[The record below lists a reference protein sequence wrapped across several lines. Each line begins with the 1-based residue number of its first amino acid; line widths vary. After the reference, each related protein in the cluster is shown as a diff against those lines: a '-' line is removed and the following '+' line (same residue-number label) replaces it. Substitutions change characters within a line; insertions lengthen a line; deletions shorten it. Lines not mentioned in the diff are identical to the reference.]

1 MYDFGHMSFEELV
14 RPEGFE
20 CKCGKKH
27 SVPIEYLKICRGA
40 TAYLP
45 EALRAVK
52 SKKPFIVCDKNT
64 YEAAGK
70 IAEETLEKVGIE
82 YTTYVIPSNDGERIK
97 PGEWELGSIGMHFDP
112 GCDFILAVG
121 GGVINDLCKVF
132 GHDTGRKTGVLGT
145 SPSMDGFASNSSS
158 MEVNHVKVS
167 LYNACPAVILCDTEV
182 MAKAPMRNLWAG
194 LGDMAAKYIS
204 ICEWRISTLIT
215 GEYYCEGVAG
225 MMRAALE
232 RIMAAAPQIPSR
244 DPDAIQTV
252 AEGLVLAG
260 IAMSYAQISR
270 PASGLE
276 HYFSHVWE
284 MLALE
289 RGLPYDLH
297 GIQVGIGTV
306 LSMKVMNR
314 VRTIRPDPEKA
325 AAAMRAFDPS
335 EWEKN
340 VRRVFGKT
348 AHEIIA
354 IEEKTHKND
363 PARQAAHARKICEN
377 WDQILKIID
386 EEIPDEQWLFD
397 IFEKVGMPMWPKD
410 IGVSRQDT
418 RDAFVCSRDI
428 RDKYLISSLL
438 WEIGEMDE
446 FADWVETLADGE

>member
-52 SKKPFIVCDKNT
+52 SRKPFIVCDKNT

-70 IAEETLEKVGIE
+70 AAEETLEKAGIE

-158 MEVNHVKVS
+158 MEVNHLKVS
-167 LYNACPAVILCDTEV
+167 LYNACPAVILCDTAV

-194 LGDMAAKYIS
+194 LGDMTAKYIS

-215 GEYYCEGVAG
+215 GE
-225 MMRAALE
+225 
-232 RIMAAAPQIPSR
+232 
-244 DPDAIQTV
+244 
-252 AEGLVLAG
+252 
-260 IAMSYAQISR
+260 
-270 PASGLE
+270 
-276 HYFSHVWE
+276 
-284 MLALE
+284 
-289 RGLPYDLH
+289 
-297 GIQVGIGTV
+297 
-306 LSMKVMNR
+306 
-314 VRTIRPDPEKA
+314 
-325 AAAMRAFDPS
+325 
-335 EWEKN
+335 
-340 VRRVFGKT
+340 
-348 AHEIIA
+348 
-354 IEEKTHKND
+354 
-363 PARQAAHARKICEN
+363 
-377 WDQILKIID
+377 
-386 EEIPDEQWLFD
+386 
-397 IFEKVGMPMWPKD
+397 
-410 IGVSRQDT
+410 
-418 RDAFVCSRDI
+418 
-428 RDKYLISSLL
+428 
-438 WEIGEMDE
+438 
-446 FADWVETLADGE
+446 

>member
-1 MYDFGHMSFEELV
+1 
-14 RPEGFE
+14 
-20 CKCGKKH
+20 
-27 SVPIEYLKICRGA
+27 
-40 TAYLP
+40 
-45 EALRAVK
+45 
-52 SKKPFIVCDKNT
+52 
-64 YEAAGK
+64 
-70 IAEETLEKVGIE
+70 
-82 YTTYVIPSNDGERIK
+82 
-97 PGEWELGSIGMHFDP
+97 
-112 GCDFILAVG
+112 
-121 GGVINDLCKVF
+121 
-132 GHDTGRKTGVLGT
+132 
-145 SPSMDGFASNSSS
+145 
-158 MEVNHVKVS
+158 
-167 LYNACPAVILCDTEV
+167 
-182 MAKAPMRNLWAG
+182 
-194 LGDMAAKYIS
+194 
-204 ICEWRISTLIT
+204 
-215 GEYYCEGVAG
+215 
-225 MMRAALE
+225 
-232 RIMAAAPQIPSR
+232 
-244 DPDAIQTV
+244 
-252 AEGLVLAG
+252 
-260 IAMSYAQISR
+260 
-270 PASGLE
+270 
-276 HYFSHVWE
+276 

-418 RDAFVCSRDI
+418 RDAFICSRDI